1 MIEQPEGDFCVG
13 LEPMTIKV
21 AFSESSRCFQM
32 AALRSFTISV
42 ESNRLISRYAPS
54 LLYES
59 TGTYLI
65 FHE

>member
-42 ESNRLISRYAPS
+42 ESNRLISRYAPKPALRIDRNLPDLS
-54 LLYES
+54 
-59 TGTYLI
+59 
-65 FHE
+65 